1 MMLKCFAFES
11 SAWKETIQRTITLKE
26 IFRQKG
32 DQRFIDMLNNLR
44 DGNVPDDTARI
55 FCRLSRP
62 LKCPE
67 GIVPSELYATRYEVD
82 MANSR
87 KLNTI
92 QGDVVVYNS
101 VDTGILPEP
110 QNTSANELS
119 CASSAKL
126 KSRCPSNVY

>member
-1 MMLKCFAFES
+1 
-11 SAWKETIQRTITLKE
+11 
-26 IFRQKG
+26 
-32 DQRFIDMLNNLR
+32 MLNNLR
-44 DGNVPDDTARI
+44 DGNVPDDTARD

-92 QGDVVVYNS
+92 QGDVLFITQLTLEYYLSPKTQVLTNFLAPQVLNLK
-101 VDTGILPEP
+101 VGAQVMCIKILT
-110 QNTSANELS
+110 TS
-119 CASSAKL
+119 
-126 KSRCPSNVY
+126 

>member
-1 MMLKCFAFES
+1 M
-11 SAWKETIQRTITLKE
+11 KETIQRTITLKE

-44 DGNVPDDTARI
+44 DGNVPDDTARD

-110 QNTSANELS
+110 QKHK
-119 CASSAKL
+119 C
-126 KSRCPSNVY
+126 